1 MRSPIR
7 SSTRIKQKQTTTRE
21 DRYGTMDQR
30 LNDEERELELERQ
43 ELLRVLIADAQ
54 RALEES
60 MRLTG
65 SPT

>member
-1 MRSPIR
+1 
-7 SSTRIKQKQTTTRE
+7 
-21 DRYGTMDQR
+21 MDQR